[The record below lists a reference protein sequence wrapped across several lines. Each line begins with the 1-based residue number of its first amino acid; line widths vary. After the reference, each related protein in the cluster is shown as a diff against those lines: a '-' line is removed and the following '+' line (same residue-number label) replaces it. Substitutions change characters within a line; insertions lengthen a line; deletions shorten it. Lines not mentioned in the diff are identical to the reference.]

1 MTHRAF
7 VLLKSTVILLGAV
20 LAGCATPPPAPSTLA
35 VQEQPGAFSAS
46 RVDVDR
52 YRLILTGR
60 PQETR
65 ETVQGE
71 LLRRAADLAAREGY
85 DWFVAADQQTRV
97 QSQFVAGSNP
107 VMPAGAIGPSQGFL
121 PRFWRDAGPRWGG
134 DWRNWDPFWGE
145 PTFEN
150 RPQVR
155 RVDLVVAS
163 VEIVLRKGERPVGVT
178 QAYDALRPSPRDR
191 AVKP

>member
-7 VLLKSTVILLGAV
+7 ALLWSAAIVLTPV
-20 LAGCATPPPAPSTLA
+20 LSGCATPSPGPSTLA
-35 VQEQPGAFSAS
+35 AQEQPGAFSAS
-46 RVDVDR
+46 PLGADR
-52 YRLILTGR
+52 YRLELVGR
-60 PQETR
+60 PQEAR

-71 LLRRAADLAAREGY
+71 LLRRAAELAAREGY
-85 DWFVAADQQTRV
+85 DWFETADQQARV
-97 QSQFVAGSNP
+97 QPRFIAGSNP
-107 VMPAGAIGPSQGFL
+107 VTPIGATGPSQGFL
-121 PRFWRDAGPRWGG
+121 PRSWRDAGPRWGG

-163 VEIVLRKGERPVGVT
+163 AEIRLHRGVRPAGLA
-178 QAYDALRPSPRDR
+178 QAYDALPPSAPKR
-191 AVKP
+191 AMKP